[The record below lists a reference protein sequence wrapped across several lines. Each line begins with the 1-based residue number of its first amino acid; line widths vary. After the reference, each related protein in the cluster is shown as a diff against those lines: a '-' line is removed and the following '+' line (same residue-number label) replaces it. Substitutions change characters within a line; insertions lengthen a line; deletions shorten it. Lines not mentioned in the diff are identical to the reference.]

1 MAALEDGSSSLDGS
15 RFTQASLPCICIL
28 FSGFWPKDHYV
39 AGPWESLV
47 WDDLCKFNQAA
58 LPD

>member
-1 MAALEDGSSSLDGS
+1 MAAVEDGSSSLDGS

-28 FSGFWPKDHYV
+28 FSGFWLKDHYI
-39 AGPWESLV
+39 AGPGSLSV
-47 WDDLCKFNQAA
+47 WDDLRKFNQAA